1 MKHAFMM
8 LVHKDFEQVNTLVS
22 NLSFGDIYI
31 HVDKKNNQLFDRLA
45 TCYKDAKNVF
55 LLKDRINVNWS
66 GFSMVEAT
74 LSIIKYMISNN
85 RQYDYVHLISGQD
98 MVLMTNKQLDNFLS
112 SIGKNK
118 ILMEYAD
125 VNSYRWR
132 VKRYSFFRENPNNRK
147 FVYRVIDNIL
157 RYSQFI
163 LPERKN
169 LNNLK
174 LYKGSQWFTMPY
186 ECLEYVHI
194 LSKKYIS
201 DFQYTA
207 CSDEHFFQ
215 ILIMNSKYKDN
226 VINNNARYIV
236 FKKNKASPEFISLN
250 DFDKMM
256 NGQYIFA
263 RKFESSINK
272 NIVEKIQ
279 NVLLNN

>member
-1 MKHAFMM
+1 
-8 LVHKDFEQVNTLVS
+8 
-22 NLSFGDIYI
+22 
-31 HVDKKNNQLFDRLA
+31 
-45 TCYKDAKNVF
+45 
-55 LLKDRINVNWS
+55 
-66 GFSMVEAT
+66 MVEAT

-85 RQYDYVHLISGQD
+85 GQYDYVHLISGQD
-98 MVLMTNKQLDNFLS
+98 MILMTNNQLDNFLS

-118 ILMEYAD
+118 ILMEYSD
-125 VNSYRWR
+125 VKNYRWR
-132 VKRYSFFRENPNNRK
+132 VKRYSFFRENKNNRK

-157 RYSQFI
+157 RYSQFV

-194 LSKKYIS
+194 SSKKYID

-272 NIVEKIQ
+272 NIVEMIQ
-279 NVLLNN
+279 NALLNN